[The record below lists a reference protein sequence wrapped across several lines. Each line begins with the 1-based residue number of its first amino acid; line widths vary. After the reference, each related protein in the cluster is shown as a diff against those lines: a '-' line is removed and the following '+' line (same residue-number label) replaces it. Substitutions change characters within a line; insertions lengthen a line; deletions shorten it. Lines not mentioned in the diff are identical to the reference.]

1 MGIFFFLFWVILN
14 GKLTWEITIFG
25 IVISLAMY
33 WFTCRF
39 LGYRPAYDLFLL
51 KNSLTILQYIL
62 TLIKEIVL
70 ANLVMARFVFTHRV
84 LPEPAIVSFR
94 PPLKTAM
101 ARTILANSITLTPG
115 TITVDMYDG
124 YYQVH
129 CYDKSMAEG
138 IDSSDF
144 VRLLAKMEETL

>member
-1 MGIFFFLFWVILN
+1 MILFFFIFWVILN
-14 GKLTWEITIFG
+14 GRLTLEIALFG
-25 IVISLAMY
+25 IVISAAMY

-39 LGYRPAYDLFLL
+39 LDYRPSYDIFLL
-51 KNSLTILQYIL
+51 RNAPTICLYIL
-62 TLIKEIVL
+62 TLIREIIL
-70 ANLVMARFVFTHRV
+70 ANLTMARFVFTHQM
-84 LPEPAIVSFR
+84 LPEPAIVFFR

-115 TITVDMYDG
+115 TITVDMHDG
-124 YYQVH
+124 FYQVH

-144 VRLLAKMEETL
+144 VRLLRKMEGTL